1 MYIKEVTDL
10 YPITRKAL
18 LTYEEKGLIHP
29 KRNLSGY
36 RDYSDEDIAMIKK
49 IILLRKMNFSLNE
62 IEEALHGNIEWREVK
77 MQQFEDQ
84 IQRLQIQKSYI
95 PNLSLAMM
103 DLYDI
108 DQLTEELEDTFDKDK
123 EINMKM
129 PYSMF
134 VISMLVCLLLLC
146 ISYHFVSMYL
156 VVMTLFLMACVF
168 LYRSLYDSSV
178 YLKAHTRRY
187 IPYCLCFAGIIGMI
201 LSAYTYNVV
210 NSDFHYVISIYMMI
224 FGFFVQMGLFQF
236 DNCKSIAY
244 RYNKRLFWIC
254 MIMIIVTYT
263 FHCFA
268 FGATLILWASQ
279 FYRIKSSVVD

>member
-1 MYIKEVTDL
+1 MFIKEVTNQ

-36 RDYSDEDIAMIKK
+36 RDYSDEDIITIKK
-49 IILLRKMNFSLNE
+49 IIILRKMNFSLNE
-62 IEEALHGNIEWREVK
+62 IEEVLQGNIEWRGDK
-77 MQQFEDQ
+77 MKQFDDQ

-134 VISMLVCLLLLC
+134 VICMLLC
-146 ISYHFVSMYL
+146 LILMCVSYYFASIYL
-156 VVMTLFLMACVF
+156 VFMTLFMMVCIY
-168 LYRSLYDSSV
+168 LYRCLYDSSV
-178 YLKAHTRRY
+178 YLETHTRSY
-187 IPYCLCFAGIIGMI
+187 IPYCLCFIGIIGMV
-201 LSAYTYNVV
+201 LSSCYYNLEVDLQ
-210 NSDFHYVISIYMMI
+210 SVISIYI
-224 FGFFVQMGLFQF
+224 IVFAFFIQMGLFQF
-236 DNCKSIAY
+236 VKRKQFAIK
-244 RYNKRLFWIC
+244 YNNKLFWIC
-254 MIMIIVTYT
+254 IILMFILYG
-263 FHCFA
+263 FHFYA
-268 FGATLILWASQ
+268 FGSTLILWANQ
-279 FYRIKSSVVD
+279 FYQIKSSGVD